1 MEAWIPITIAA
12 AFFQNLRS
20 ALQKHIRGRLSTA
33 GAGYARF
40 LYAWPLA
47 LVYVWLLNA
56 AGGLAWPTP
65 NWTFL
70 GYCLAGGL
78 AQILFTVLLIHLF
91 SFRNFA
97 VGTTLSKL
105 ELVMIAALGAL
116 ILGDGLGPVAILAVL
131 VSVAG
136 LMCLTMDEANVTLGR
151 LIAGLGEKPTLIGL
165 LCAACLGASVVFF
178 RGGALSL
185 GHDSRVMAAGY
196 TFAVSVV
203 LQTLIMGAWLCWR
216 EPGELTRVLGAWRLA
231 GQVGLAGALASVC
244 WFTAFTLQNATY
256 VRALGQVE
264 LVFTFAASTL
274 FFHERVRRREVVGIV
289 LLVGA
294 ILLLLLGGRQV

>member
-20 ALQKHIRGRLSTA
+20 ALQKHIKGRLSTA

-40 LYAWPLA
+40 LYAWPFA
-47 LVYVWLLNA
+47 LVYVWGLNA
-56 AGGLAWPTP
+56 AGLGWPVP

-70 GYCLAGGL
+70 AYCLAGGVS
-78 AQILFTVLLIHLF
+78 QILFTVLLIHLF

-97 VGTTLSKL
+97 VGTTFSKL
-105 ELVMIAALGAL
+105 ELVMVAALGAL
-116 ILGDGLGPVAILAVL
+116 ILGDGLGPVAVLAV
-131 VSVAG
+131 VISAAG
-136 LMCLTMDEANVTLGR
+136 VIGLSMDEAKVTPRG
-151 LIAGLGEKPTLIGL
+151 LIAGLGERPTLIGL

-178 RGGALSL
+178 RGGALAL

-203 LQTLIMGAWLCWR
+203 LQTVIMGAWLRWR
-216 EPGELTRVLGAWRLA
+216 EPGELTRVLREWRVA
-231 GQVGLAGALASVC
+231 GQVGVVGALASVC
-244 WFTAFTLQNATY
+244 WFTALTLQNAAY

-264 LVFTFAASTL
+264 LVFTFASSAL
-274 FFHERVRRREVVGIV
+274 IFGERVRRWEVVGIA
-289 LLVGA
+289 LIVGA
-294 ILLLLLGGRQV
+294 ILLLLLGGRQG